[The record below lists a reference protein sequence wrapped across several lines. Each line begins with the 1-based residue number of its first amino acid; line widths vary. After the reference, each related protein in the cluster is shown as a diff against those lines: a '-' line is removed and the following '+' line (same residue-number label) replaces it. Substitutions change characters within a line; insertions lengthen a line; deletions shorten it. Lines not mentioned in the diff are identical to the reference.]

1 MTKTAHFLLAVPLML
16 LSTLSWGECK
26 ESDVTHLLE
35 SEGHVYKEMDYDDED
50 HNFSIKKSGETIA
63 MWVTPDG
70 DTSFRKYYTYDGGW
84 PTVDLGQVMRDLK
97 YVAVYFDKDR
107 DVVVSYDIAH
117 FKKGCHPSLVDH
129 LSFFFDLVDSV
140 HDRLQEL
147 LPAASEEQDPRQPK
161 PTPALISS

>member
-1 MTKTAHFLLAVPLML
+1 M
-16 LSTLSWGECK
+16 
-26 ESDVTHLLE
+26 
-35 SEGHVYKEMDYDDED
+35 
-50 HNFSIKKSGETIA
+50 
-63 MWVTPDG
+63 
-70 DTSFRKYYTYDGGW
+70 
-84 PTVDLGQVMRDLK
+84 MRDLK

-147 LPAASEEQDPRQPK
+147 LPAASEEQDPRHPK
-161 PTPALISS
+161 ATPALISS